1 MENLRIVNNYILNLA
16 HNNTVNLLYKELIG
30 GFIMKFKK
38 IAALSLFFCISTSAV
53 VHAATIFPTDEKAK
67 TSEKNIEC
75 KHKHHEGKRHSG
87 IFQAA
92 KQMGIS
98 ENDLKDAKKNGKS
111 FFELAKKK
119 GYSEQQA
126 RDFIIKTKTEAISK
140 AVSEGKLTKEK
151 GDEIVKNTKEKISKW
166 DGVFKPHKEHKN

>member
-1 MENLRIVNNYILNLA
+1 
-16 HNNTVNLLYKELIG
+16 
-30 GFIMKFKK
+30 MKYKK
-38 IAALSLFFCISTSAV
+38 IAALSIIFSLSTGAA
-53 VHAATIFPTDEKAK
+53 VHAATVFPFGNKDN
-67 TSEKNIEC
+67 TSEKNIGC

-87 IFQAA
+87 IFEAA

-98 ENDLKDAKKNGKS
+98 ENDLKEAKKNGNS

-126 RDFIIKTKTEAISK
+126 RDFIIKTKSEAIFK

-151 GDEIVKNTKEKISKW
+151 GDEIIKNTKDKISKW
-166 DGVFKPHKEHKN
+166 DGVFKPHKVHKD